1 MEPLLVV
8 GEEAAEAEEAE
19 VAGEGVEG
27 AAVASPA
34 AAAAPDELGLGEP
47 LAGVVAAG
55 AGSVAPVDGMA
66 TPEGEGGRGQE
77 VGQRL
82 GLAGDPWAR

>member
-19 VAGEGVEG
+19 VAGDGGEG

-34 AAAAPDELGLGEP
+34 AAPDEPGLGEP

-55 AGSVAPVDGMA
+55 VGSVAPVDGMA